1 MKTKIFTFVF
11 NRPDIL
17 DYQIK
22 SIKNFFVG
30 DFDISVV
37 YDTRDN
43 QYYEQFKK
51 ICEDNSVNFYHHTSQ
66 PGGSPSFYNAQAIQW
81 ACDNLIFNNSDNFI
95 TMFLDHDMFL
105 IDDLNLDDEMSI
117 YDVVGCL
124 QTRENIKYVW
134 PGLCAFKKSSV
145 ENVEFDF
152 YPQTVNG
159 QALDTGGGTY
169 KLLANKNIKFLDT
182 GVEYPEE
189 YRGINLKNE
198 SITRGFNYELH
209 FNNKVLHSRNASNW
223 HSQYMVND
231 LEKTNLLFQILSDIL
246 DEKDKSYFEIV
257 VSRYSENISW
267 TKKYNNF
274 ITLYNKGD
282 DLIENS
288 IRLNNIGRE
297 AHSYLYHIVNNYNNL
312 AEYTCFLQGDPFNP
326 HSPRLYQYL
335 DHVIHSNEVLPEF
348 FWISER
354 IVESDFEYKREPY
367 HKIFPNIKYAYE
379 KVFGE
384 PPKIEK
390 FFFGSGAQ
398 FCVSKN
404 RIRER
409 PIEFYQNVLN
419 IFTHD
424 PGEEMDEMSLKLLGN
439 SGINEKF
446 IPVNP
451 EMGLHMERFWGLVF
465 GEV

>member
-1 MKTKIFTFVF
+1 
-11 NRPDIL
+11 
-17 DYQIK
+17 
-22 SIKNFFVG
+22 
-30 DFDISVV
+30 
-37 YDTRDN
+37 
-43 QYYEQFKK
+43 
-51 ICEDNSVNFYHHTSQ
+51 
-66 PGGSPSFYNAQAIQW
+66 
-81 ACDNLIFNNSDNFI
+81 
-95 TMFLDHDMFL
+95 MFLDHDMFL

-145 ENVEFDF
+145 ENIEFDF

-198 SITRGFNYELH
+198 SITLGFNYELH

-267 TKKYNNF
+267 AKKYNNF

-312 AEYTCFLQGDPFNP
+312 AEYTCFLQDPF
-326 HSPRLYQYL
+326 
-335 DHVIHSNEVLPEF
+335 
-348 FWISER
+348 
-354 IVESDFEYKREPY
+354 
-367 HKIFPNIKYAYE
+367 
-379 KVFGE
+379 
-384 PPKIEK
+384 
-390 FFFGSGAQ
+390 
-398 FCVSKN
+398 
-404 RIRER
+404 
-409 PIEFYQNVLN
+409 
-419 IFTHD
+419 
-424 PGEEMDEMSLKLLGN
+424 
-439 SGINEKF
+439 
-446 IPVNP
+446 
-451 EMGLHMERFWGLVF
+451 
-465 GEV
+465 